1 MVLSWVF
8 KDNFYWQLVQQITR
22 NTNDPKRLAYLRL
35 PLKDIHEAI
44 QAQYRSKKLN
54 NEFYLVVE
62 MTEEERHKLLNSTQ
76 KYLVFTSFVKG
87 LTIDKEAVAQWKD
100 LKKKSDKYVYL
111 TVGMDRRERP
121 EHLDFG
127 FV

>member
-1 MVLSWVF
+1 M
-8 KDNFYWQLVQQITR
+8 
-22 NTNDPKRLAYLRL
+22 
-35 PLKDIHEAI
+35 
-44 QAQYRSKKLN
+44 
-54 NEFYLVVE
+54 
-62 MTEEERHKLLNSTQ
+62 LNSTQ

-87 LTIDKEAVAQWKD
+87 FTIEKEAITQWKD
-100 LKKKSDKYVYL
+100 LKKESDKYVYL